1 MTVFGG
7 PACVEYGHLLLA
19 MILKDE
25 STREQYDYAIA
36 HPEEVL
42 YNTAQYYR
50 AYYGHKTDP
59 RAVLIGLLLIV
70 SAFQY
75 INQLTRYNQV
85 WAWNENANIRLSMF

>member
-36 HPEEVL
+36 HPEEVSIHSL
-42 YNTAQYYR
+42 
-50 AYYGHKTDP
+50 
-59 RAVLIGLLLIV
+59 AVIKRTVTVLLLTLRHSIKCFLF
-70 SAFQY
+70 S
-75 INQLTRYNQV
+75 I
-85 WAWNENANIRLSMF
+85 IRN

>member
-36 HPEEVL
+36 HPEEVSIHSL
-42 YNTAQYYR
+42 
-50 AYYGHKTDP
+50 
-59 RAVLIGLLLIV
+59 AVIKRTV
-70 SAFQY
+70 
-75 INQLTRYNQV
+75 
-85 WAWNENANIRLSMF
+85 